1 LNSLQQQTFLEYEIV
16 VANNALDSRTDEM
29 VRDFGIASNVPVRC
43 ISSPPGVLHEARHAG
58 AQVAEGGIL
67 VFTDDDATFDPGW
80 LEGYCDAFAEHP
92 EMAAA
97 GGPVRPVWEVPPP
110 LWLVDL
116 MSDTETWG
124 AKLFGPLSLIMDKHE
139 EFCLGPKG
147 FFWGVNMA
155 IRRDVLFEVGGFNPE
170 AFGETWLGDGE
181 SGLKRKLDARA
192 MPVGYVPEAIV
203 FHHIPSQRMT
213 PEYIC
218 RRMANE
224 GACRMY
230 QRYHTGIPGKWRLL
244 ADAYQIIRD
253 NGYEW
258 IDARKRKRK
267 TDRRSIYMQM
277 RAAETRAQVSY
288 IIRLLVDAK
297 FRHMVTKTDWL

>member
-1 LNSLQQQTFLEYEIV
+1 
-16 VANNALDSRTDEM
+16 
-29 VRDFGIASNVPVRC
+29 
-43 ISSPPGVLHEARHAG
+43 VLHEARHAG

-80 LEGYCDAFAEHP
+80 LEGYYQAFAEHP

-124 AKLFGPLSLIMDKHE
+124 AKMFGPLSLIMDCRDA
-139 EFCLGPKG
+139 FCLGPDA

-181 SGLKRKLDARA
+181 SGLRRKLDARA
-192 MPVGYVPEAIV
+192 MLVGYVPEAVV
-203 FHHIPSQRMT
+203 FHHIPAQRMT
-213 PEYIC
+213 TEYIC

-224 GACRMY
+224 GGCRMY
-230 QRYHTGIPGKWRLL
+230 ERYRTGIPGKWGLL
-244 ADAYQIIRD
+244 SDAYDIIHD
-253 NGYEW
+253 NGFEW
-258 IDARKRKRK
+258 LNARNRRGK

-277 RAAETRAQVSY
+277 HAAETRAQVSY
-288 IIRLLVDAK
+288 ILRLLVDAK
-297 FRHMVTKTDWL
+297 FRQMVTKTDWLERNGQKASVSS